1 MSINQ
6 SEHPESQND
15 GTNQEPS
22 EAASTQPASQI
33 HDSDGQSAAPA
44 PTDGVTADTPDHHD
58 DGFATEAEEVRNAVS
73 RIKAE
78 IGKIIIGQSQMIELM
93 IAALLTDGHILL
105 EGVPGIAK
113 TLTSKLLA
121 KCLDVGFHRIQFT
134 PDLMPTDIVGTTI
147 FDMKRSEFYF
157 KKGPVFSNVVL
168 IDEINRAP
176 AKTQAALMEVMEE
189 EQVTVDGVTY
199 KMEPPFFVIATQNP
213 VEQEGTYKLP
223 EAQLDRFMFKL
234 IADYPSLSEEE
245 SMLQRFK
252 NDFYDRQQA
261 EVRAVVNAKDLIKFR
276 FLVER
281 VFIKDELIR
290 YIAEIVAQTRNNSDL
305 YLGASP
311 RASINILKASKSIA
325 LISGRS
331 FVTPDDIKRV
341 TFPVL
346 NHRLILSYD
355 REIEGVEIKEIV
367 ETILRKVEVPR

>member
-1 MSINQ
+1 
-6 SEHPESQND
+6 
-15 GTNQEPS
+15 
-22 EAASTQPASQI
+22 
-33 HDSDGQSAAPA
+33 
-44 PTDGVTADTPDHHD
+44 
-58 DGFATEAEEVRNAVS
+58 
-73 RIKAE
+73 
-78 IGKIIIGQSQMIELM
+78 
-93 IAALLTDGHILL
+93 
-105 EGVPGIAK
+105 
-113 TLTSKLLA
+113 
-121 KCLDVGFHRIQFT
+121 
-134 PDLMPTDIVGTTI
+134 
-147 FDMKRSEFYF
+147 MKRSEFYF

-252 NDFYDRQQA
+252 NDFYDRQQE
-261 EVRAVVNAKDLIKFR
+261 EVRPVVNAKDLIKFR

-290 YIAEIVAQTRNNSDL
+290 YIAQIVSQTRNNSDL

-311 RASINILKASKSIA
+311 RASINILKASKSLA

-331 FVTPDDIKRV
+331 FVTPDDIKRA

-367 ETILRKVEVPR
+367 ESILRKVEVPR

>member
-6 SEHPESQND
+6 SEHPENPND
-15 GTNQEPS
+15 GMNQERSDAPS
-22 EAASTQPASQI
+22 SQAADENLPSFDQQATSSSAEAP
-33 HDSDGQSAAPA
+33 
-44 PTDGVTADTPDHHD
+44 VADTNGHHD
-58 DGFATEAEEVRNAVS
+58 DAFAAEAEEVRDAVS
-73 RIKAE
+73 RIKTE
-78 IGKIIIGQSQMIELM
+78 IGKVIIGQSQMIELM

-121 KCLDVGFHRIQFT
+121 KCLDVGFNRIQFT

-261 EVRAVVNAKDLIKFR
+261 EVRPVVNAKDLIKFR

-290 YIAEIVAQTRNNSDL
+290 YIAQIVSQTRNNSDL

-311 RASINILKASKSIA
+311 RASINILKASKSLA

-331 FVTPDDIKRV
+331 FVTPDDIKRA

-367 ETILRKVEVPR
+367 ESILRKVEVPR